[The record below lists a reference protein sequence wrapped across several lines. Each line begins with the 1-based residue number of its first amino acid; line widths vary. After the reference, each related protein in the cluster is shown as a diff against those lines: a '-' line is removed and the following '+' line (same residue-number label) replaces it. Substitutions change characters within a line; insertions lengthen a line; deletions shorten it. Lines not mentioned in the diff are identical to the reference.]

1 MQGGY
6 SLYTRRELMELEKT
20 QLETI
25 NTSMLQELT
34 DIKINYDMDIEEKL
48 DSFFRQIKNPYCF
61 LINGTP
67 VQISFQNHNQ
77 TIDDCLTHYFN
88 NKKMQKI
95 K

>member
-1 MQGGY
+1 M
-6 SLYTRRELMELEKT
+6 YTRQELMELEKI

-25 NTSMLQELT
+25 NTSMLQELN
-34 DIKINYDMDIEEKL
+34 DIKINQDMDIEERL
-48 DSFFRQIKNPYCF
+48 DTFFRQIKNPYCF

-88 NKKMQKI
+88 DKKNADNKI
-95 K
+95 I

>member
-1 MQGGY
+1 M
-6 SLYTRRELMELEKT
+6 YTRRELMELEKT